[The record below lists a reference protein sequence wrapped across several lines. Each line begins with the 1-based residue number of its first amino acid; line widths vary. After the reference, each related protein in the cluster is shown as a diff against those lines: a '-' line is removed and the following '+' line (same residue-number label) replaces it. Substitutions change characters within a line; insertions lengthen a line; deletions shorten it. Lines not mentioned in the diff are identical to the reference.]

1 MENDLPPIQKSPPP
15 LITPPPIPR
24 RQPKNRGWMIA
35 ALVLAALLLYTW
47 FGSVMRHL
55 AFGSGVARHRTEGL
69 EEILM
74 QDKGVANKIAV
85 VEVSGLITS
94 EPWDGSGL
102 NIVEFISKQLKMA
115 SADKQVRAVI
125 LKVNSPGGE
134 VMASDD
140 ISQAILDF
148 RKTSKKPI
156 VASMG
161 SLAASGG
168 YYVSVP
174 CEWIV
179 ASDLTITGS
188 IGVIMPS
195 YNYRK
200 LLDKIGVRPEIY
212 KSGKFK
218 DMLSGSKSEEE
229 ILPEERI
236 MLQGLI
242 DETYKRFKGVVQEGR
257 QQAHAKNKKHGS
269 RELDPQWEGLADG
282 RILTGKQA
290 YDSGFV
296 DELGNFDVAV
306 QRTMALAN
314 ISEAN
319 LIRYEHP
326 FSFGSLFR
334 LFGKAER
341 GNVKIDLGLE
351 LPKLQAGHL
360 YFLSSSILQ

>member
-1 MENDLPPIQKSPPP
+1 
-15 LITPPPIPR
+15 
-24 RQPKNRGWMIA
+24 MIA

-69 EEILM
+69 EEVLM
-74 QDKGVANKIAV
+74 LDNGAANKIAV
-85 VEVSGLITS
+85 VEVSGLISS

-102 NIVEFISKQLKMA
+102 NIVEFVSKQLKMA
-115 SADKQVRAVI
+115 TTDKQIKAVV

-140 ISQAILDF
+140 ISQAITDF
-148 RKTSKKPI
+148 RKSSKKPI

-179 ASDLTITGS
+179 ANDLTITGS

-200 LLDKIGVRPEIY
+200 LLDKIGVRPDIY

-229 ILPEERI
+229 ILPEERKMI
-236 MLQGLI
+236 QALI
-242 DETYKRFKGVVQEGR
+242 DETYQRFKGVVREGR
-257 QQAHAKNKKHGS
+257 EQAHAKNKKQGS
-269 RELDPQWEGLADG
+269 RELDSQWEGLADG

-296 DELGNFDVAV
+296 DELGNFDAAV
-306 QRTMALAN
+306 ERAKSLAN
-314 ISEAN
+314 ISDAN

-326 FSFGSLFR
+326 FNLGNLFR
-334 LFGKAER
+334 LFGKAEK
-341 GNVKIDLGLE
+341 GNLKIDLGLE